1 MGALSVRRAEAE
13 DLPALLNV
21 QAAAATRFARLGL
34 IATPD
39 GLPETIPIN
48 AFQRATLKGLL
59 FLAEYAQRKV
69 GFALCSIE
77 RPDLYLDQISVIP
90 DAGRKG
96 VGAALLDAASTEAAR
111 RGLWGVS
118 LSTFRDVPWN
128 APFFAKQNFQEVP
141 RAGLALWQLDIE
153 RAQADIMDVGAR
165 CFMRRP
171 ALHAIEALAA

>member
-1 MGALSVRRAEAE
+1 MGAMSVRRAEAE
-13 DLPALLNV
+13 DLPALLDI
-21 QAAAATRFARLGL
+21 QAAAAARFARLGL

-59 FLAEYAQRKV
+59 FLAEHAHRKV

-90 DAGRKG
+90 DASRR
-96 VGAALLDAASTEAAR
+96 GAGTALLNAVSAEAGR

-128 APFFAKQNFQEVP
+128 GPFFARQDFQEIP

-153 RAQADIMDVGAR
+153 RAQAEIMEVGGR

-171 ALHAIEALAA
+171 TIHAIEALAA

>member
-1 MGALSVRRAEAE
+1 MGALNVRRAEAE
-13 DLPALLNV
+13 DLPALLDI
-21 QAAAATRFARLGL
+21 QAAAAARFARLGL

-48 AFQRATLKGLL
+48 AFQRAALNRLL
-59 FLAEYAQRKV
+59 FLAEYGHRRV

-90 DAGRKG
+90 DAGRRG
-96 VGAALLDAASTEAAR
+96 VGATLLNAVSAEAGR

-128 APFFAKQNFQEVP
+128 APFFAQQGFQEIP

-153 RAQADIMDVGAR
+153 CAQAEIMELGAR

-171 ALHAIEALAA
+171 TIHAIEALAA